1 MKINYGLHYIDKKD
15 IRGVT
20 KILKSNFL
28 TQGPTIEK
36 FEKKLKKRFGAK
48 YCIALSSGTAA
59 LHLISL
65 VSNWSKK
72 DEIICSPN
80 TFVASAN
87 CILYAG
93 AKPVLADIDKET
105 FNLDPKQCEKILKKK
120 NKIKAIIV
128 TDYAGHPAD
137 WKGFKELSKK
147 YNVKLINDNCHAI
160 GAKYLKSEKYAVK
173 YADMVSMS
181 FHPVKNITT
190 GEGGAILTNNKSY
203 YEKAK
208 NLRSHGII
216 RNLQNRKK
224 IGNWFYDINELGYNY
239 RLTDFQSSI
248 GITQLDK
255 LSLFIKKRIQIS
267 KIYNEEF
274 KEVNNILTPTV
285 KKNMLHAY
293 HLYPLRINFKKI
305 NLSKKKFFSIMLK
318 KGYNLQVH
326 YIPIHFHNYHKK
338 NVKYKKRELQVTEQF
353 YKDEVSLPNYF
364 QLSIKEVYKITKII
378 KKIISGK
385 IS

>member
-15 IRGVT
+15 IKNVT

-28 TQGPTIEK
+28 TQGPTISE

-48 YCIALSSGTAA
+48 YCLAVSSGTAA

-65 VSNWSKK
+65 ISNWSKG
-72 DEIICSPN
+72 DEVICSPN

-93 AKPVLADIDKET
+93 ATPVLADIDKET
-105 FNLDPKQCEKILKKK
+105 FNLDPEKCENLLKKK

-137 WKGFKELSKK
+137 WLSFKKLSKK

-173 YADMVSMS
+173 YADIVSMS

-190 GEGGAILTNNKSY
+190 GEGGAILTNNKYY

-208 NLRSHGII
+208 ILRSHGII
-216 RNLQNRKK
+216 RNLQNKK
-224 IGNWFYDINELGYNY
+224 KGNWFYSINKLGYNY
-239 RLTDFQSSI
+239 RLTDIQSAI

-255 LSLFIKKRIQIS
+255 LNLFVKKKNQIA
-267 KIYNEEF
+267 KTYNNEF
-274 KEVNNILTPTV
+274 KKIENVSTPKV
-285 KKNMLHAY
+285 KKDTQHAY
-293 HLYPLRINFKKI
+293 HLYPLRIDFEKI
-305 NLSKKKFFSIMLK
+305 NLSKKKFFSYMLK

-326 YIPIHFHNYHKK
+326 YIPIHFHEYHK
-338 NVKYKKRELQVTEQF
+338 NIVKYEKGKLPITEKF
-353 YKDEVSLPNYF
+353 YKDEVSLPNF
-364 QLSIKEVYKITKII
+364 FKLSLKEVRKISKIV

>member
-15 IRGVT
+15 IRNVT

-28 TQGPTIEK
+28 TQGPTVNE

-48 YCIALSSGTAA
+48 YCLAVASGTAA
-59 LHLISL
+59 LHLISI

-93 AKPVLADIDKET
+93 AKPVLADIDRET
-105 FNLDPKQCEKILKKK
+105 FNLDPEKCEKLLKKK
-120 NKIKAIIV
+120 NNIKAIIV

-137 WKGFKELSKK
+137 WSSFKRLSKK
-147 YNVKLINDNCHAI
+147 YKVKLINDNCHAI
-160 GAKYLKSEKYAVK
+160 GAKYLNSDKYAVK

-190 GEGGAILTNNKSY
+190 GEGGAILTNNKHY

-208 NLRSHGII
+208 ILRSHGII
-216 RNLQNRKK
+216 RNLQNKK
-224 IGNWFYDINELGYNY
+224 EGNWFYSINQLGYNY
-239 RLTDFQSSI
+239 RLTDIQSAI
-248 GITQLDK
+248 GVSQLDK
-255 LSLFIKKRIQIS
+255 LNLFIKKKNQIAN
-267 KIYNEEF
+267 IYNQEF
-274 KEVNNILTPTV
+274 KGVENVLTPKV
-285 KKNMLHAY
+285 KKNNLHAY
-293 HLYPLRINFKKI
+293 HLYPLRIDFKKI
-305 NLSKKKFFSIMLK
+305 GLPKKKFFSLMLK

-326 YIPIHFHNYHKK
+326 YIPIHFHEYHK
-338 NVKYKKRELQVTEQF
+338 NIVKYEKGKLSVTEKF
-353 YKDEVSLPNYF
+353 YKDAVSLPNF
-364 QLSIKEVYKITKII
+364 FKLDLKEVRKKSKIV
-378 KKIISGK
+378 KKKISGK
-385 IS
+385 IL

>member
-65 VSNWSKK
+65 VNNWSKK

-105 FNLDPKQCEKILKKK
+105 FNLDPKQCEKFLKKK

-137 WKGFKELSKK
+137 WKSFKELS
-147 YNVKLINDNCHAI
+147 NTL
-160 GAKYLKSEKYAVK
+160 
-173 YADMVSMS
+173 
-181 FHPVKNITT
+181 
-190 GEGGAILTNNKSY
+190 
-203 YEKAK
+203 
-208 NLRSHGII
+208 
-216 RNLQNRKK
+216 
-224 IGNWFYDINELGYNY
+224 
-239 RLTDFQSSI
+239 
-248 GITQLDK
+248 
-255 LSLFIKKRIQIS
+255 
-267 KIYNEEF
+267 
-274 KEVNNILTPTV
+274 
-285 KKNMLHAY
+285 
-293 HLYPLRINFKKI
+293 
-305 NLSKKKFFSIMLK
+305 
-318 KGYNLQVH
+318 
-326 YIPIHFHNYHKK
+326 
-338 NVKYKKRELQVTEQF
+338 
-353 YKDEVSLPNYF
+353 
-364 QLSIKEVYKITKII
+364 
-378 KKIISGK
+378 
-385 IS
+385 